1 MGKGG
6 MSQGEKEDG
15 EEVNMAA
22 WLLGVNTLKIQPFE
36 LPSLGPYDVLVRM
49 KAVGI
54 CGSDVHYLKTLR
66 CADFV
71 VKEPMV
77 IGHECAGVIEK
88 VGSEVKTLVP
98 GDRVALVPGDR
109 VDLEPGISCWRCD
122 HCKGGRYNLCPEMKF
137 FATPP
142 VHGSLANQCIGLLL
156 QYDLCPCEFCCINSG
171 VTLPVL
177 LKTYWL
183 LWCILQTYVFK
194 LPDNVSLEEGAMCE
208 PLSVGVHACRRA
220 NIGPETNVLIMG
232 AGPIGLVTMLGAR
245 AFGAP
250 RIVIV
255 DVDDY
260 RLSVAKELGADNIVK
275 VSTNLQDIAEEVEKI
290 DKAMGTGIDVSFDCA
305 GFNKTMSTALSATR
319 AGGKVCLVGMGHHEM
334 TVPLTPAAARE
345 VDVVGVFRY
354 KNTWPLCLEFLRS
367 GKIDIK
373 PLVTHRFGFSQK
385 EVEEAFETSARGG
398 TAIKVMFN
406 L

>member
-1 MGKGG
+1 MLNVCVFL
-6 MSQGEKEDG
+6 Q
-15 EEVNMAA
+15 
-22 WLLGVNTLKIQPFE
+22 
-36 LPSLGPYDVLVRM
+36 
-49 KAVGI
+49 
-54 CGSDVHYLKTLR
+54 TLR

-98 GDRVALVPGDR
+98 GDRVAL
-109 VDLEPGISCWRCD
+109 EPGISCWRCD

-142 VHGSLANQCIGLLL
+142 VHGSLANQVVHPA
-156 QYDLCPCEFCCINSG
+156 DLC
-171 VTLPVL
+171 
-177 LKTYWL
+177 
-183 LWCILQTYVFK
+183 FK

-208 PLSVGVHACRRA
+208 PLSVGLHACRRA

-290 DKAMGTGIDVSFDCA
+290 QKAMGTGIDVSFDCA

-319 AGGKVCLVGMGHHEM
+319 AGGKVCLVGMGHLEM

-367 GKIDIK
+367 GKIDVK
-373 PLVTHRFGFSQK
+373 PLITHRFGFSQK